1 MGQKND
7 NSKKIL
13 WHTLAFMAFSTVWS
27 FGNVINGF
35 SEYGGLKAIVSW
47 LLIFAIYFVPYALM
61 VGELGSTFKNAGG
74 GVSSWI
80 NETIGPRM
88 AYYAGWTY
96 WVVHMPY
103 ISQKPNSTVIAAS
116 WALFQDKRASGMDTT
131 VMQIIC
137 LFIFLF
143 AMYVS
148 GKGIS
153 MLKRLATLAG
163 SAMFIMSM
171 LFIVMMTAAPALTDG
186 SFLTI
191 DWSAKSFIPNFD
203 ASFFM
208 GLSILVFAVG
218 GCEKISPYVN
228 KMKDPSRDFS
238 KGMIALALM
247 VAVTA
252 ILGTISLGMMFDSNN
267 IPSDLMTNG
276 AYYAFQRL
284 GEYYHVGNF
293 FVIVYALTNLIGQFS
308 VMVLS
313 VDAPLRMLLDS
324 ADSRFIPTKMFKKN
338 EHGTYVNGH
347 RLVMLIVS
355 VLIIVPAFGIKN
367 VDVLVRWL
375 VKVNSVCMPLRYLW
389 VFVAYIALKKAG
401 DKFQAEYR
409 FVKGRALGVILG
421 VWCFGFTAFACITG
435 IYSTDPFQLVL
446 NIVTPFVLVGLGFIL
461 PWLAGKEKTGN

>member
-1 MGQKND
+1 MGQRD
-7 NSKKIL
+7 DDKKIL
-13 WHTLAFMAFSTVWS
+13 WHTLAFMAFSTVWG

-35 SEYGGLKAIVSW
+35 SEYGGLRAIVSW
-47 LLIFAIYFVPYALM
+47 ILIFAIYFVPYALM
-61 VGELGSTFKNAGG
+61 VGELGSTFKDAGG

-80 NETIGPRM
+80 QETIGPRM

-116 WALFQDKRASGMDTT
+116 WALFQDKRASSMDTT
-131 VMQIIC
+131 VMQLIC
-137 LFIFLF
+137 LVIFLF
-143 AMYVS
+143 AMYLS
-148 GKGIS
+148 SKG
-153 MLKRLATLAG
+153 MGVLKRLSALAG
-163 SAMFIMSM
+163 STMFIMSM
-171 LFIVMMTAAPALTDG
+171 LFIAMMVAAPALTG
-186 SFLTI
+186 GTFMTI
-191 DWSAKSFIPNFD
+191 QWSLKTFIPTFD

-238 KGMIALALM
+238 KGMAALALM

-252 ILGTISLGMMFDSNN
+252 ILGTVALGMMFDSSH
-267 IPSDLMTNG
+267 IPPDLMTNG

-284 GEYYHVGNF
+284 GEYYHMGNF

-324 ADSRFIPTKMFKKN
+324 ADTRFIPRKMFEKN

-347 RLVMLIVS
+347 RLVMLIVC
-355 VLIIVPAFGIKN
+355 VLIIVPAFGIRN

-389 VFVAYIALKKAG
+389 VFVAYIVLKKAG
-401 DKFQAEYR
+401 DAYHAQYR
-409 FVKGRALGVILG
+409 FLKGRTAGVLVG

-435 IYSTDPFQLVL
+435 IYSDDLFQLVL

-461 PWLAGKEKTGN
+461 PWLAAREN

>member
-1 MGQKND
+1 MGQRD
-7 NSKKIL
+7 DDKKIL
-13 WHTLAFMAFSTVWS
+13 WHTLAFMAFSTVWG

-35 SEYGGLKAIVSW
+35 SEYGGLRAIVSW
-47 LLIFAIYFVPYALM
+47 ILIFAIYFVPYALM
-61 VGELGSTFKNAGG
+61 VGELGSTFKDAGG

-80 NETIGPRM
+80 QETIGPRM

-116 WALFQDKRASGMDTT
+116 WALFQDKRASSMDTT
-131 VMQIIC
+131 VMQLIC
-137 LFIFLF
+137 LVIFLF
-143 AMYVS
+143 AMYLS
-148 GKGIS
+148 SKG
-153 MLKRLATLAG
+153 MGVLKRLSALAG
-163 SAMFIMSM
+163 STMFIMSM
-171 LFIVMMTAAPALTDG
+171 LFIAMMVAAPALTG
-186 SFLTI
+186 GTFMTI
-191 DWSAKSFIPNFD
+191 QWSLKTFIPTFD

-238 KGMIALALM
+238 KGMAALALM

-252 ILGTISLGMMFDSNN
+252 IFGTVALGMMFDSSH
-267 IPSDLMTNG
+267 IPPDLMTNG

-284 GEYYHVGNF
+284 GEYYHMGNF

-324 ADSRFIPTKMFKKN
+324 ADTRFIPRKMFEKN

-347 RLVMLIVS
+347 RLVMLIVC
-355 VLIIVPAFGIKN
+355 VLIIVPAFGIRN

-401 DKFQAEYR
+401 DAYHAQYR
-409 FVKGRALGVILG
+409 FLKGRTAGVLVG

-435 IYSTDPFQLVL
+435 IYSDDLFQLVL

-461 PWLAGKEKTGN
+461 PWLAAREN

>member
-1 MGQKND
+1 MGQRD
-7 NSKKIL
+7 DDKKIL
-13 WHTLAFMAFSTVWS
+13 WHTLAFMAFSTVWG

-35 SEYGGLKAIVSW
+35 SEYGGLRAIVSW
-47 LLIFAIYFVPYALM
+47 ILIFAIYFVPYALM
-61 VGELGSTFKNAGG
+61 VGELGSTFKDAGG

-80 NETIGPRM
+80 QETIGPRM

-116 WALFQDKRASGMDTT
+116 WALFQDKRASSMDTT
-131 VMQIIC
+131 VMQLIC
-137 LFIFLF
+137 LVIFLF
-143 AMYVS
+143 AMYLS
-148 GKGIS
+148 S
-153 MLKRLATLAG
+153 MGMDVLKRLSALAG
-163 SAMFIMSM
+163 STMFIMSM
-171 LFIVMMTAAPALTDG
+171 LFIAMMVAAPALTG
-186 SFLTI
+186 GTFMTI
-191 DWSAKSFIPNFD
+191 QWSLKTFIPTFD

-238 KGMIALALM
+238 KGMAALALM

-252 ILGTISLGMMFDSNN
+252 ILGTVALGMMFDSSH
-267 IPSDLMTNG
+267 IPPDLMTNG

-284 GEYYHVGNF
+284 GEYYHMGNF

-324 ADSRFIPTKMFKKN
+324 ADTRFIPRKMFEKN

-347 RLVMLIVS
+347 RLVMLIVC
-355 VLIIVPAFGIKN
+355 VLIIVPAFGIRN

-401 DKFQAEYR
+401 DAYHAQYR
-409 FVKGRALGVILG
+409 FLKGRTAGILVG
-421 VWCFGFTAFACITG
+421 VWCFVFTAFACITG
-435 IYSTDPFQLVL
+435 IYSDDLFQLVL

-461 PWLAGKEKTGN
+461 PWLAAREN